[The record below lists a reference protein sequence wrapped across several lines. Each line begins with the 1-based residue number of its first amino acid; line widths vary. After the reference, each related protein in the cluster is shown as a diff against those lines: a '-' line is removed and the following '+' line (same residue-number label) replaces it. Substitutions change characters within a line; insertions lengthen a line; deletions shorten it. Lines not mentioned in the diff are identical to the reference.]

1 MEALINEA
9 ITVAGSLAIVI
20 SLVLQV
26 IKPQMTNKD
35 LLPPIASVSG
45 VIIGLLFGW
54 YLSADL
60 VVYALAGFIGGL
72 SSVGLY
78 ETTNKG
84 KKLVKGEDK

>member
-9 ITVAGSLAIVI
+9 ITIAGSLAVVI
-20 SLVLQV
+20 SLVMQV
-26 IKPQMTNKD
+26 AKQQITNKD
-35 LLPPIASVSG
+35 YIAPIASVIG
-45 VIIGLLFGW
+45 ITLGLLFGW
-54 YLSADL
+54 YLGADL